1 MLQIKSQSTTL
12 LEIVQSALEKVR
24 FKPMARPLA
33 ISDFDVERW
42 YSSFPNFNNVYI
54 DSIREKYRV
63 LRHASSDVFPYEVL
77 RAKAPNQSDA
87 EWEYQRRLYKPKTNA
102 IWNRALN
109 KTKVIGNKQNYS
121 IHFPDEDSG
130 FYDYCNKDFPIYSSL
145 VSWVFD
151 ILAGDK
157 INFPNRV
164 CLVYPV
170 VPRKE
175 NGEVD
180 QSELALPVP
189 IILDE
194 EQIVHFEY
202 GEKLVYI
209 TSWESGKMKFVGVD
223 KSGFYEYEQD
233 GKNVTETLIYSHTFD
248 FLPAFKLRGK
258 AELKGGEILYHSYF
272 SDAIPTL
279 DEAIQVNSNLM
290 MSHFKLAFPIIIE
303 VVDDCHVCNGRGTV
317 MNAEGSIETCGT
329 CEGTGVRQS
338 LSPTS
343 TYQVRATR
351 GMNENNILPLTPPV
365 QFAAPSSDILRY
377 GKEMLNE
384 LLSNAFNFLFQSE
397 KADAGTATGKQL
409 ELQEFHSF
417 LVEFSN
423 SVFDDLEFLFE
434 AIANLRYNGEIVLPQ
449 ISRPTEFSFKT
460 NAEITAEI
468 AEARKNNLPETYLSA
483 LLNESAETRFN
494 TTSVGDEFML
504 QKRLDKYWYMDV
516 GQLRLNAA
524 VIAPADLTLH
534 LCFTTIIEN
543 LKAENDNF
551 WDLEFSEQKALVD
564 AKVAEIVLTIPTT
577 EIDPIQDILNSIQ

>member
-1 MLQIKSQSTTL
+1 MLQIKGQDLSL
-12 LEIVQSALEKVR
+12 IEVVESAIEKVR
-24 FKPMARPLA
+24 YKPQVRPLS

-42 YSSFPNFNNVYI
+42 YSSFPKFNDVYI
-54 DSIREKYRV
+54 DSIRQKYRV
-63 LRHASSDVFPYEVL
+63 LRHSSSEVFPYEVL
-77 RAKAPNQSDA
+77 KAKAPNQSEA

-121 IHFPDEDSG
+121 IHFGQEDDG

-151 ILAGDK
+151 ILASEK

-164 CLVYPV
+164 CLVYPI
-170 VPRKE
+170 VPKKE
-175 NGEVD
+175 NGEPD
-180 QSELALPVP
+180 QSQLASPVP
-189 IILDE
+189 VILDE

-202 GEKLVYI
+202 GEKLVYV
-209 TSWESGKMKFVGVD
+209 TNWEVGKMKFVGVD
-223 KSGFYEYEQD
+223 KTGFYEFEQN
-233 GKNVTETLIYSHTFD
+233 GKEITETLIYSHEYD

-258 AELKGGEILYHSYF
+258 AELKGNEILYHSYF

-303 VVDDCHVCNGRGTV
+303 VVDDCHTCNGRGTV
-317 MNAEGSIETCGT
+317 LNASGGVETCGT
-329 CEGTGVRQS
+329 CEGSGVRQS

-384 LLSNAFNFLFQSE
+384 LMSSAFSFLFQSE

-434 AIANLRYNGEIVLPQ
+434 AIGHMRYGDAFTMPS

-468 AEARKNNLPETYLSA
+468 SEARKSNMPEIYLSA
-483 LLNESAETRFN
+483 LLEESAETRFN
-494 TTSVGDEFML
+494 TTTVGDQFSL
-504 QKRLDKYWYMDV
+504 LKRLDKYWYMNAAEIK
-516 GQLRLNAA
+516 LNAQ
-524 VIAPADLTLH
+524 VISIPDLVLH
-534 LCFTTIIEN
+534 ISFSTILEN
-543 LKAENDNF
+543 LKQEVDAF
-551 WDLEFSEQKALVD
+551 WDLTFEEQKALFDERVQQI
-564 AKVAEIVLTIPTT
+564 VAQLPTE
-577 EIDPIQDILNSIQ
+577 EIDPVADILNSIP